1 MDRQKYTNTH
11 STQQYHNSDVEKK
24 THDIASLL
32 VKILV
37 EVLLTLGFIPS
48 RVPTTTKSIL
58 GYVNISFQ
66 ANISLD
72 LQRIVSESS
81 TVNPAESLKLN
92 H

>member
-1 MDRQKYTNTH
+1 M
-11 STQQYHNSDVEKK
+11 EKK
-24 THDIASLL
+24 TQDIASLL

-58 GYVNISFQ
+58 DYVNISFQ

-72 LQRIVSESS
+72 LQRIVSEDS
-81 TVNPAESLKLN
+81 TVNPAESLKFN
-92 H
+92 HWLGI